1 MRFYDDYGGYMKF
14 EDLAIDL
21 SELFREDN
29 PDIEVSLRYGDY
41 IRFASE
47 LEDYCFLRRTRRP
60 KHFTLDYSGK
70 LNTDARTHVF
80 KVIKTLRRFFKTK
93 NYNHVSKWVPS
104 KTEEDWFEYGE
115 EYLQDSINVDLILRN
130 QHV

>member
-1 MRFYDDYGGYMKF
+1 MKF
-14 EDLAIDL
+14 EDLAYDL
-21 SELFREDN
+21 SILFRDGN
-29 PDIEVSLRYGDY
+29 TDIEVSQRYGDY

-47 LEDYCFLRRTRRP
+47 SEDYCFLRRTRRP

-70 LNTDARTHVF
+70 LNTEARAHVS
-80 KVIKTLRRFFKTK
+80 KVLKTLRKYFKTK
-93 NYNHVSKWVPS
+93 NYNHTSNWVPS

-130 QHV
+130 NNS

>member
-14 EDLAIDL
+14 EDIAYDL
-21 SELFREDN
+21 SILFRDGN
-29 PDIEVSLRYGDY
+29 TDIEVSQRYGDY

-60 KHFTLDYSGK
+60 KHFTLEYSGK
-70 LNTDARTHVF
+70 LDTEARTHVF
-80 KVIKTLRRFFKTK
+80 KVLKTLRKYFKTK
-93 NYNHVSKWVPS
+93 NYNHVSKWVPTT
-104 KTEEDWFEYGE
+104 TEEDWFEYGE
-115 EYLQDSINVDLILRN
+115 EYLQDFINVDLILRN

>member
-1 MRFYDDYGGYMKF
+1 MKF
-14 EDLAIDL
+14 EDLEYDL
-21 SELFREDN
+21 SILFRDGN
-29 PDIEVSLRYGDY
+29 TDIEVSQRYGDY

-47 LEDYCFLRRTRRP
+47 SEDYCFLRRTRRP

-70 LNTDARTHVF
+70 LNTEARIHVS
-80 KVIKTLRRFFKTK
+80 KVLKTLRKYFKTR
-93 NYNHVSKWVPS
+93 NYNHVSNWVPS

>member
-1 MRFYDDYGGYMKF
+1 MKF

-41 IRFASE
+41 IRFTSE

-60 KHFTLDYSGK
+60 VGHT
-70 LNTDARTHVF
+70 
-80 KVIKTLRRFFKTK
+80 
-93 NYNHVSKWVPS
+93 
-104 KTEEDWFEYGE
+104 
-115 EYLQDSINVDLILRN
+115 
-130 QHV
+130 

>member
-1 MRFYDDYGGYMKF
+1 MKF
-14 EDLAIDL
+14 EDLAYDL
-21 SELFREDN
+21 SILFRDGN
-29 PDIEVSLRYGDY
+29 TDIEVSLRYGDY

-47 LEDYCFLRRTRRP
+47 LEDCCFLRRTRRP

-70 LNTDARTHVF
+70 LSTNARAHVS
-80 KVIKTLRRFFKTK
+80 KVLKTLRKYFKTK
-93 NYNHVSKWVPS
+93 NYNHVSEWVPS

-130 QHV
+130 NNS

>member
-1 MRFYDDYGGYMKF
+1 MRF
-14 EDLAIDL
+14 EDLAYDL
-21 SELFREDN
+21 SILFRDGN
-29 PDIEVSLRYGDY
+29 TDIEVSLQYGDY

-70 LNTDARTHVF
+70 LNINARTHVF
-80 KVIKTLRRFFKTK
+80 KVIKTLRKYFKTR
-93 NYNHVSKWVPS
+93 NYNHVSNWVPS

-130 QHV
+130 NKS